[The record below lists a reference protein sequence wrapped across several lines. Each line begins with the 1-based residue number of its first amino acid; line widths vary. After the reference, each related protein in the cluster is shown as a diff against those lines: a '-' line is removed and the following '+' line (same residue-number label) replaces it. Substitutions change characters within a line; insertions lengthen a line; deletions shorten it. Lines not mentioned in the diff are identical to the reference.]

1 MIELFEEIIELYA
14 RQIDII
20 SQFNKVSEEKAK
32 ILKSNDMSM
41 LNSMI
46 KLEEALLM
54 KFSLA
59 ENKKQKVLNVLKNQ
73 YGIKKFTKRILHKYL
88 QPEQIRKAEKLTQQF
103 YTSLE
108 EQERLKTFNMKI
120 VETRLEELKSA
131 LDIIEKRRSRYIEP
145 KVLLDRRI

>member
-131 LDIIEKRRSRYIEP
+131 LDIIEKRRSRLES
-145 KVLLDRRI
+145 